1 MANNKNGTEVKPQ
14 DCPKN
19 KPLKNKLPEQ
29 NNDTAK
35 NQPKQN
41 SSKKSQNEQ
50 SSDVLSSKL
59 RPVFSF
65 IRACLS
71 VLVALSDWLENPLKA
86 SLQKILSS

>member
-41 SSKKSQNEQ
+41 SSKKSQNELRMV
-50 SSDVLSSKL
+50 SSSILLGISIASH
-59 RPVFSF
+59 
-65 IRACLS
+65 
-71 VLVALSDWLENPLKA
+71 DWLKKPLKA
-86 SLQKILSS
+86 KLQI